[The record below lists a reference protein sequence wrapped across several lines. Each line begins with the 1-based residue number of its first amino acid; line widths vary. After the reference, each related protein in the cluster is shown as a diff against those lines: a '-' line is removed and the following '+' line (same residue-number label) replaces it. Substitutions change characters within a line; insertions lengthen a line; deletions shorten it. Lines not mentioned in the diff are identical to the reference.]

1 MATLEVIQAAEAD
14 ELDVYPSPTCTVEGT
29 VRCKPLSPGDWP
41 LWGTRA
47 TLAPGA
53 SLSWDADHGDEAI
66 YVLDGALEMDGKRC
80 PAKGS
85 VIVEAGIPATLTATE
100 PTTIVHFGARSPQPG
115 SGVKVHMIGP
125 NGVWAARDEK
135 RDTRMYADSTCPTC
149 TATIFYTSRAEP
161 YVSAGHSH
169 SQDELIHML
178 WGEINVGRR
187 KLTAGD
193 TIAIPADLRYG
204 FRSGPDGFG
213 FLNYR
218 PGASVQSFER
228 GGPPR
233 IEGGKANGM
242 DEVND
247 VIN

>member
-1 MATLEVIQAAEAD
+1 LR
-14 ELDVYPSPTCTVEGT
+14 S
-29 VRCKPLSPGDWP
+29 RPLSPSDWP
-41 LWGTRA
+41 LWGARA
-47 TLAPGA
+47 TLDAGA
-53 SLSWDADHGDEAI
+53 TLQWDTEHGDEAI
-66 YVLDGALEMDGKRC
+66 YVLEGALEMDGKRC
-80 PAKGS
+80 PAQGS
-85 VIVEAGIPATLTATE
+85 VIVEAGVPATVTAAE
-100 PTTIVHFGARSPQPG
+100 PTTIVHFGPRDTAPPAGGRNGPAAPG
-115 SGVKVHMIGP
+115 ERVHMIGP
-125 NGVWAARDEK
+125 GGVWASRDDV

-149 TATIFYTSRAEP
+149 RATIFYTSRAEP

-178 WGEINVGRR
+178 WGEINVGKR

-218 PGASVQSFER
+218 PDASVQSFER
-228 GGPPR
+228 GGEPR

-242 DEVND
+242 NEVND